1 MKFLAAA
8 TIAVWIVNDVFCE
21 APNSNRYLE
30 KDRQGQLFG
39 FGLLNPGKTGDQGV
53 GAVDPRQL
61 ADLFMHKLGDDL
73 GIRTEQIT
81 RQDHFYQKV
90 HIPVDGMDLSD
101 FLKLIELLNELKLF
115 LVPRPYF
122 ASVLLYSL

>member
-1 MKFLAAA
+1 
-8 TIAVWIVNDVFCE
+8 
-21 APNSNRYLE
+21 
-30 KDRQGQLFG
+30 
-39 FGLLNPGKTGDQGV
+39 
-53 GAVDPRQL
+53 
-61 ADLFMHKLGDDL
+61 MHKLGDDL
-73 GIRTEQIT
+73 GIRTEQIP

-115 LVPRPYF
+115 LVPIPYF